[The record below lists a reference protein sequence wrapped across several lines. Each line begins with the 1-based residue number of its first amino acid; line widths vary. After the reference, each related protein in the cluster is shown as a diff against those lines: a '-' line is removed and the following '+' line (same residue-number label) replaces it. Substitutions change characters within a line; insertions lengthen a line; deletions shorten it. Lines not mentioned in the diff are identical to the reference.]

1 MLWVYIYVHLYYI
14 VFSIYC
20 ISKIAYFVKVKTVT
34 LHEMTKLQVPTV
46 LFASRLR
53 CAVSVLQRLD
63 DEEEEEDVFPDILR
77 TGLYRFT
84 AGGGFNLSP
93 GDTAVPSGFFTF
105 SGPE

>member
-1 MLWVYIYVHLYYI
+1 M
-14 VFSIYC
+14 
-20 ISKIAYFVKVKTVT
+20 
-34 LHEMTKLQVPTV
+34 

-53 CAVSVLQRLD
+53 FAVSVLQRLD

-77 TGLYRFT
+77 TGLDRFA
-84 AGGGFNLSP
+84 AGGGFNLSVAP